1 MNYRKFP
8 GTDITA
14 SRLGMGCMRLPV
26 KNEEN
31 RPIDRPEAIKLIR
44 SAIDG
49 GVTYVDTAYNYH
61 GGDSEVLV
69 GEALRDGYR
78 ERVTLTS
85 KLPLWK
91 IEKYEDMEATLDEQ
105 LKRLGVDH
113 LDFYLAH
120 AVSRERVEK
129 VFPLG
134 IARFMDEMKKKG
146 KIRYAGFSF
155 HDDFDTFKRVLDE
168 YDWNLAQVQ
177 MNILDENQQAT
188 MKGIEY
194 AAKKGVGV
202 VIMEP
207 LRGGALVKSVPDE
220 VKALYDAQTDKRTP
234 AEWAFRYLYNRP
246 EIITILS
253 GMSTEEQVKDNLRI
267 FENSVPGCVTESEA
281 ELYKKVRAAYEAR
294 VRVGCTGCEYCQPC
308 PQEVTIPRLFC
319 AYDTAAMFGDF
330 DRFFRNYSEKRVA
343 ESCVGCGAC
352 ESACPQH
359 IQIRDWIQRIDRE
372 YLEQKA
378 E

>member
-8 GTDITA
+8 GTDVEVSA
-14 SRLGMGCMRLPV
+14 LGMGCMRLPV

-31 RPIDRPEAIKLIR
+31 RPIDRAEAVKLIR
-44 SAIDG
+44 GAIDG

-61 GGDSEVLV
+61 GGESEVVV
-69 GEALRDGYR
+69 GEALKDGYR
-78 ERVTLTS
+78 NRVTLTS

-91 IEKYEDMEATLDEQ
+91 VEKYEDMEQILDEQ
-105 LKRLGVDH
+105 LERLGVDH

-134 IARFMDEMKKKG
+134 LCRFMDEMKKKG

-155 HDDFDTFKRVLDE
+155 HDDFETFKRVLDS
-168 YDWNLAQVQ
+168 YSWNLAQVQ
-177 MNILDENQQAT
+177 MNILDENNQAT

-194 AAKKGVGV
+194 AAQKGVGI

-207 LRGGALVKSVPDE
+207 LRGGALVKTVPEE
-220 VKALYDAQTDKRTP
+220 VKALYDAQDEKRSP

-246 EIITILS
+246 EIVTVLS
-253 GMSTEEQVKDNLRI
+253 GMSATEQVRDNLRI
-267 FENSVPGCVTESEA
+267 FDKAEAGCVTEREA
-281 ELYKKVRAAYEAR
+281 ELYRKVRAAYEAR

-308 PQEVTIPRLFC
+308 PQEVAIPRLFH
-319 AYDTAAMFGDF
+319 AYDNAAMFGDF
-330 DRFFRNYSEKRVA
+330 ERFYRGYAEKRAA

-352 ESACPQH
+352 EAACPQH
-359 IQIRDWIQRIDRE
+359 IQIRDWIQRIDKE
-372 YLEQKA
+372 YMDQKA
-378 E
+378 